1 MNFFHTPSPGVV
13 AITGASAGVGRT
25 IAHQFA
31 RAGWRIRLIA
41 RDTEALEEVKQEVE
55 QFGGS
60 AAADV
65 PTRRLCSPRRT
76 SSRRLSGTSTSGS
89 TTRWSRFFAVWEM
102 TPEEFRCW
110 RQERRAG
117 PSSRRGDWPL
127 QKS

>member
-25 IAHQFA
+25 IAHQFD

-60 AAADV
+60 AVEQTAYG
-65 PTRRLCSPRRT
+65 
-76 SSRRLSGTSTSGS
+76 SSSVS
-89 TTRWSRFFAVWEM
+89 
-102 TPEEFRCW
+102 
-110 RQERRAG
+110 QY
-117 PSSRRGDWPL
+117 
-127 QKS
+127 K